1 MQNDADTCIYHKQF
15 IKDNQECILII
26 AVYFGDLPNAS
37 NNTDTLQLEWK
48 RLGERFE
55 MEEESEVH
63 YILGICSMLNRK
75 ERLLTIDQHAFLS
88 SVLKRFNMEDFKPVA
103 TLLESGA
110 KFKNS
115 MTMKKWSSLNNSSIS
130 LDF

>member
-1 MQNDADTCIYHKQF
+1 
-15 IKDNQECILII
+15 
-26 AVYFGDLPNAS
+26 
-37 NNTDTLQLEWK
+37 
-48 RLGERFE
+48 

-63 YILGICSMLNRK
+63 YILGIYFMLNRK